1 MDNKLPPEWYSKIE
15 LFYYKNKAIVW
26 MVVYFIVFFVVPF
39 LFWESEPLDP
49 QLLEG
54 IGE

>member
-1 MDNKLPPEWYSKIE
+1 MSDLPPKWYSNLT
-15 LFYYKNKAIVW
+15 LFLVKHKALCW
-26 MVVYFIVFFVVPF
+26 MVVYFIVFFVLPF
-39 LFWESEPLDP
+39 LFWESERLDP